1 MRACDYVFPP
11 DWEIGDYPGFNTVE
25 LKRRIQAEIYE
36 ETKGMTNEQ
45 IRERRRQIIERDKQ
59 WRAEHAKAESVGTD
73 N

>member
-1 MRACDYVFPP
+1 MRACDYVFPA
-11 DWEIGDYPGFNTVE
+11 DWEIGDYPGFDTVE

-45 IRERRRQIIERDKQ
+45 IRERRRQIVECDKR
-59 WRAEHAKAESVGTD
+59 WRAELAESVGTD

>member
-1 MRACDYVFPP
+1 MRACDYTFPA
-11 DWEIGDYPGFNTVE
+11 DWEIGDYPGFDTVE

-45 IRERRRQIIERDKQ
+45 IRERRRQIVERADE
-59 WRAEHAKAESVGTD
+59 RRSALVGAD